1 MQREICS
8 EEKIVYYWMT
18 RAEKVNQDLQKSLQ
32 SEYVQWRT
40 MKYRVCIFT
49 SGTEDLLE
57 STKELLL
64 HNKNN
69 NQNG

>member
-18 RAEKVNQDLQKSLQ
+18 RTEKADQSLQKSLQ
-32 SEYVQWRT
+32 PEYTQWRN
-40 MKYRVCIFT
+40 MKYKVCVFT
-49 SGTEDLLE
+49 SGTEGLLE

-64 HNKNN
+64 HNKNSDQN
-69 NQNG
+69 N